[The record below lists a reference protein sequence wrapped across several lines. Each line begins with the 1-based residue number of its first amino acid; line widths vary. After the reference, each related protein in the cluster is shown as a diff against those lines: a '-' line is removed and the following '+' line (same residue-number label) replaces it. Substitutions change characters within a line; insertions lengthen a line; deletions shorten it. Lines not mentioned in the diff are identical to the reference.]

1 MCAEQQPG
9 QVRPGGRTAR
19 NREAVCRATL
29 LELAER
35 GYAALTVE
43 NVAERAGVHKT
54 TVYRRWGGVHGLVVD
69 SLQFAIDDDWQPD
82 LSGTVEENLLDHARV
97 ALDAFLDAEIGPTH
111 TAVVAAAFQSTEAI
125 EAVHAFFADRFG
137 RAASI
142 ITTAIENGELP
153 PETDSIAVIRAV
165 MAPIYFRLFISREG
179 VSDGDLQQAVQAAV
193 ASARAG
199 VFSSFDQDGERS

>member
-97 ALDAFLDAEIGPTH
+97 ALDAFLDTEIGPTH